1 MRAYR
6 KNDDGS
12 LEIVSVGITPDG
24 VLTDGTRQLDPTGE
38 VVDLMAGQKTEAQD
52 TKIGLGPNIGFRSP
66 LTKKLRRIERW
77 KNATA

>member
-24 VLTDGTRQLDPTGE
+24 VLTDGSRQLDPTGE
-38 VVDLMAGQKTEAQD
+38 VVDLMGWPDKSAGVYKNWIGTEYLIPIAANK
-52 TKIGLGPNIGFRSP
+52 KI
-66 LTKKLRRIERW
+66 
-77 KNATA
+77 